1 MSRDIRD
8 DLEAFVSQVT
18 ALKASRFGR
27 KVLAQESVTLR
38 TSRAFSDVEFIGV
51 DEEEFRS
58 FLLSCRLLYQNNER
72 ISIFNIWTACKN
84 IMGVSE
90 RFAPINAQRWML
102 NDYLDQVA
110 TIADHAGNSV
120 TNREILETFL
130 YGSYAHLNRK
140 HGATLRQWQSSP
152 RQYYPLKLMF
162 ILAVKILL
170 QTAGKISGEIE
181 AWFSEHPGSN

>member
-8 DLEAFVSQVT
+8 DLEAFVSHV
-18 ALKASRFGR
+18 AELKASRFGR

-38 TSRAFSDVEFIGV
+38 TSRAFSDVEFVGV

-58 FLLSCRLLYQNNER
+58 FLLGCRLLYQNNER

-90 RFAPINAQRWML
+90 HFAPINAQRWML

-110 TIADHAGNSV
+110 TIADHAGDSL

-130 YGSYAHLNRK
+130 YGSYAHLDRT
-140 HGATLRQWQSSP
+140 HGATLQQWQSSP

-162 ILAVKILL
+162 ILTVKILL
-170 QTAGKISGEIE
+170 QTAGNMSREIE
-181 AWFSEHPGSN
+181 TWISEHRG